1 MGPETL
7 CARDV
12 MRTEVQTVTPATS
25 LSELEQLLVNEGI
38 SGAPVV
44 NDGELAGVVSR
55 SDILRQL
62 VEQREVAREL
72 AGFYD
77 DVRSEWES
85 EDVETLIS
93 TELESMRV
101 GEVMTTDLITV
112 APSLPLKDLAKL
124 MTKHRV
130 HRVLVTEG
138 NSLRGLISTTD
149 LVATIADGRLS

>member
-1 MGPETL
+1 MGAETL

-12 MRTEVQTVTPATS
+12 MRTEVRTVTPTTS
-25 LSELEQLLVNEGI
+25 LSELERLLVDEGI

-44 NDGELAGVVSR
+44 NDGELQGVVSR

-72 AGFYD
+72 AGFYED
-77 DVRSEWES
+77 ARSEWES
-85 EDVETLIS
+85 EDVETLVS
-93 TELESMRV
+93 SELDSMRV

-112 APSLPLKDLAKL
+112 EPSLPLKDLAQL
-124 MTKHRV
+124 MTKHRI

-138 NSLRGLISTTD
+138 QSLRGLISTTD
-149 LVATIADGRLS
+149 VVATIADGRVS